1 MENNNNLDVPKNN
14 GFDPVNNILQCYN
27 EAMLA
32 FQLQDLERAEHA
44 FRSAKMTQKNA
55 ETKVTDNDK
64 LFFIVA
70 VGYIE
75 LCCRFLRSNVYFTDE
90 RFKKAN
96 EEYVAAETLSKQ
108 LTDLINQLDSAFI
121 EHYSAEISIPM
132 IDFLVAYLEQLV
144 VVMHGISAKSQE
156 RNEGKFVDDVEL
168 HRQAANNLR
177 EFNFQD
183 YYFEDQSMNDMVSNC
198 VGLLNRM
205 ADSYEKKADRIEE
218 KKKDIEF
225 LKPIDKKIFIVHGHG
240 EGNLRELKEILEKN
254 FKIDPIILRDE
265 TDRGKTIIEKIEE
278 YGRQCAFA
286 FVLITP
292 DDLVEN
298 KKNKSFQA
306 RPNVLFELGWFCG
319 RYGRA
324 SVRIIRQEST
334 PLPSDLGGLVTYDF
348 NKNIEEVYLK
358 IKSDLESNYLI

>member
-1 MENNNNLDVPKNN
+1 MDNNNLEAPQKN
-14 GFDPVNNILQCYN
+14 GFDPINNILDCYN

-32 FQLQDLERAEHA
+32 VQMQDLEKAEHTY
-44 FRSAKMTQKNA
+44 RSAKMTQMKA
-55 ETKVTDNDK
+55 EAMVSEDDK
-64 LFFIVA
+64 RFLVVIV
-70 VGYIE
+70 GFIE
-75 LCCRFLRSNVYFTDE
+75 LCSHFLQSNVYFTDE

-96 EEYVAAETLSKQ
+96 EEYELAEALCKK
-108 LTDLINQLDSAFI
+108 LTALINDIDPTFI
-121 EHYSAEISIPM
+121 QNYSDKIYIP
-132 IDFLVAYLEQLV
+132 IIKFLVAYWEHSLIVL
-144 VVMHGISAKSQE
+144 HGISEKSQE
-156 RNEGKFVDDVEL
+156 KNEGKFVDDEEL
-168 HRQAANNLR
+168 NRQAAHNLR

-183 YYFEDQSMNDMVSNC
+183 YYFEEQTMNDMVSSC

-265 TDRGKTIIEKIEE
+265 TDRGKTIIEKIED

-292 DDLVEN
+292 DDLV
-298 KKNKSFQA
+298 KNQKTKTFQA

-319 RYGRA
+319 RYGRS

-348 NKNIEEVYLK
+348 NKNVEEVYLK